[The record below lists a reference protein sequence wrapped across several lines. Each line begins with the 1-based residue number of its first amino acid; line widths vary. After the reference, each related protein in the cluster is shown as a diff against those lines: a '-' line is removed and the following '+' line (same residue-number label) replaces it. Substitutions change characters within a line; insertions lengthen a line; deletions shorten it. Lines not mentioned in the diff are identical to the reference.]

1 MLKFSHIYFQERER
15 KKRNLINPQGEAN
28 ESAESKIAEV
38 PGAGKVWEPTF
49 SIFAKF
55 WRYQSNFTISIPNE
69 GICKW

>member
-1 MLKFSHIYFQERER
+1 MKIFSYLLSRERE
-15 KKRNLINPQGEAN
+15 KKSNLINPQGEAN
-28 ESAESKIAEV
+28 ESAESKIADV
-38 PGAGKVWEPTF
+38 PGAGEVWESTF

>member
-1 MLKFSHIYFQERER
+1 MKIFSYLLSREREE
-15 KKRNLINPQGEAN
+15 KSNLINPQGEAN

-38 PGAGKVWEPTF
+38 PGAGEVWEPTF